1 MRARGMAAGC
11 YNLKIQVIGAIIL
24 FNRVN
29 GSFCGVNSFSRSLP
43 GKAQRWRKGFDNE
56 LRQR

>member
-1 MRARGMAAGC
+1 MAAGC